1 MCTIMYRFSNEL
13 SLIIGFTQELLE
25 MGDKCILWQSD
36 SLVNL
41 RGIVLGN
48 PQALVLD
55 WIPLGSLD
63 IYLKE
68 NCLHVESVE
77 LIEAASHIAKA
88 LWFLVRFYY
97 FT

>member
-1 MCTIMYRFSNEL
+1 MA
-13 SLIIGFTQELLE
+13 
-25 MGDKCILWQSD
+25 DKCILWQCD

-55 WIPLGSLD
+55 WIPSGRLD

-68 NCLHVESVE
+68 NNLHVENVE

-88 LWFLVRFYY
+88 LWFLVKFLFPKRNVKLVFLKS
-97 FT
+97 TS